1 MTTFI
6 FGDYI
11 YETPIFVIKALKKA
25 EIPEALEQ
33 MEKLRRTGFLV
44 GYIRYD
50 AVSPVPDEEMQP
62 DPHFEPAPYVHF
74 VLFRHRRK
82 LPELKPAGPAFCP
95 SFSKHVSLRTMET
108 MRGAVLSSN
117 ADADVE
123 VSQEAVFSTA
133 CPGRAVYDHF
143 VRLNP
148 AAPHIYFK
156 DDFEELICL
165 SDRKLLETEKKDFG
179 EPEYITL
186 QAASEE
192 DAACMASRAETCAE
206 KGSVERRGCTVTL
219 TFRKG
224 AVVKDMLDAFFPGPG
239 ALGRTGTPDDLFGL
253 ELRRRGIFGGA
264 IGVLSLHSVVLYSGC
279 RTFEKRPDD
288 SQYRLALGAR
298 INKGVSA
305 QAAYEGMLAEVKEL
319 TLPSDFALEER
330 MRLED
335 GSVFLLERHL
345 THLKKLG
352 ESHGIPVESLQ
363 KLIDGLED
371 AGVLPVPG
379 MQDRFAPEVLKSSWS
394 KLPAEWSGMVEAG
407 GVSELRLSLKGSGA
421 LELSATRAADPA
433 AGSKPLLGL
442 SRKAL
447 DDRNDFMALSSNY
460 HPWFDD
466 ALQRVA
472 GGECFDVFF
481 VNRFGAACCGAHS
494 DLIFEVNGELVTPP
508 LTMGGVHGVLRNL
521 LVEKGVIREK
531 EMSMTE
537 AFAANRVFCADPV
550 YGTVEVDLQDPRRG
564 AK

>member
-192 DAACMASRAETCAE
+192 DAACIASRAETCAE
-206 KGSVERRGCTVTL
+206 KGVYCHPDVPQRGCRERHAGRLLPRT
-219 TFRKG
+219 RC
-224 AVVKDMLDAFFPGPG
+224 PGP
-239 ALGRTGTPDDLFGL
+239 
-253 ELRRRGIFGGA
+253 
-264 IGVLSLHSVVLYSGC
+264 
-279 RTFEKRPDD
+279 
-288 SQYRLALGAR
+288 YR
-298 INKGVSA
+298 
-305 QAAYEGMLAEVKEL
+305 
-319 TLPSDFALEER
+319 
-330 MRLED
+330 
-335 GSVFLLERHL
+335 H
-345 THLKKLG
+345 
-352 ESHGIPVESLQ
+352 
-363 KLIDGLED
+363 
-371 AGVLPVPG
+371 AG
-379 MQDRFAPEVLKSSWS
+379 
-394 KLPAEWSGMVEAG
+394 
-407 GVSELRLSLKGSGA
+407 
-421 LELSATRAADPA
+421 
-433 AGSKPLLGL
+433 
-442 SRKAL
+442 
-447 DDRNDFMALSSNY
+447 
-460 HPWFDD
+460 
-466 ALQRVA
+466 
-472 GGECFDVFF
+472 
-481 VNRFGAACCGAHS
+481 
-494 DLIFEVNGELVTPP
+494 
-508 LTMGGVHGVLRNL
+508 
-521 LVEKGVIREK
+521 
-531 EMSMTE
+531 
-537 AFAANRVFCADPV
+537 
-550 YGTVEVDLQDPRRG
+550 
-564 AK
+564 

>member
-165 SDRKLLETEKKDFG
+165 SDRKLLETEKKRFW
-179 EPEYITL
+179 
-186 QAASEE
+186 
-192 DAACMASRAETCAE
+192 RARVHHSA
-206 KGSVERRGCTVTL
+206 GGFRRGRGLHCL
-219 TFRKG
+219 TCRNLCRERLCG
-224 AVVKDMLDAFFPGPG
+224 AQGVYCHPNVPQRGCRERHAGRLLPRTRCPGP
-239 ALGRTGTPDDLFGL
+239 
-253 ELRRRGIFGGA
+253 
-264 IGVLSLHSVVLYSGC
+264 
-279 RTFEKRPDD
+279 
-288 SQYRLALGAR
+288 YR
-298 INKGVSA
+298 
-305 QAAYEGMLAEVKEL
+305 
-319 TLPSDFALEER
+319 
-330 MRLED
+330 
-335 GSVFLLERHL
+335 H
-345 THLKKLG
+345 
-352 ESHGIPVESLQ
+352 
-363 KLIDGLED
+363 
-371 AGVLPVPG
+371 AG
-379 MQDRFAPEVLKSSWS
+379 
-394 KLPAEWSGMVEAG
+394 
-407 GVSELRLSLKGSGA
+407 
-421 LELSATRAADPA
+421 
-433 AGSKPLLGL
+433 
-442 SRKAL
+442 
-447 DDRNDFMALSSNY
+447 
-460 HPWFDD
+460 
-466 ALQRVA
+466 
-472 GGECFDVFF
+472 
-481 VNRFGAACCGAHS
+481 
-494 DLIFEVNGELVTPP
+494 
-508 LTMGGVHGVLRNL
+508 
-521 LVEKGVIREK
+521 
-531 EMSMTE
+531 
-537 AFAANRVFCADPV
+537 
-550 YGTVEVDLQDPRRG
+550 
-564 AK
+564 